1 MCVLTYLLPC
11 LTAYIN
17 SPPYQNMIQLIISSK
32 CVFFMLL
39 LKALIALLVLN
50 ITPNNIFFIMF
61 VKDFMS
67 GQGLSIS
74 TKPS

>member
-1 MCVLTYLLPC
+1 
-11 LTAYIN
+11 
-17 SPPYQNMIQLIISSK
+17 
-32 CVFFMLL
+32 MLL

-50 ITPNNIFFIMF
+50 ITPNKIFFIMF

-67 GQGLSIS
+67 GQGLAIS